1 MKKLHRWDFFM
12 QYKSFGVILLTVL
25 YVALPGWSAAETK
38 APTPQA
44 AKLAPVPPQPEKILQ
59 QACDFFKSVKEFSF
73 KADAPNPRAVSWRI
87 NTRVNKNVQ

>member
-1 MKKLHRWDFFM
+1 MARLGLFDLYGPVAGKSLALMEPQENMEMKMKKLHRWDFFM

-44 AKLAPVPPQPEKILQ
+44 AKLAPVPPQPRRL
-59 QACDFFKSVKEFSF
+59 
-73 KADAPNPRAVSWRI
+73 
-87 NTRVNKNVQ
+87 T